1 MMAGT
6 EIDLGRGVSSHGG
19 VILLLLL
26 PVAWTTLSLS
36 FGWSAWSFIDYVNL
50 PFHEAGHLFFS
61 PFGST
66 LYILGGTLGELIVPA
81 LLGAYFILKDRRPAG
96 AAFCLWWFGEN
107 FVYIA
112 RYMADAR
119 DLDLPLVGGGDHDWN
134 ELFYRFGL
142 LSEPSVAR
150 IASLTHLLGVVLM
163 ILGLAW
169 LGFFALPRRRREAI
183 REELTTRWPVV
194 AFLLDE

>member
-1 MMAGT
+1 MPEA
-6 EIDLGRGVSSHGG
+6 EIDLGRRVSSHGG

-26 PVAWTTLSLS
+26 PVAWTTLTRS
-36 FGWSAWSFIDYVNL
+36 FGWSDWSFIDYVNL
-50 PFHEAGHLFFS
+50 PFHEAGHIFFS

-66 LYILGGTLGELIVPA
+66 LHILGGTLGELLVPA
-81 LLGAYFILKDRRPAG
+81 LLCGYFIVKDRRPPG
-96 AAFCLWWFGEN
+96 AAFCFWWFGEN
-107 FVYIA
+107 FIYIA

-134 ELFYRFGL
+134 ELFHRFGL

-150 IASLTHLLGVVLM
+150 VSSLTHLLGVVLM
-163 ILGLAW
+163 LLGLAW
-169 LGFFALPRRRREAI
+169 LAVFALPRARRDSI
-183 REELTTRWPVV
+183 RGSLTSRWPAL